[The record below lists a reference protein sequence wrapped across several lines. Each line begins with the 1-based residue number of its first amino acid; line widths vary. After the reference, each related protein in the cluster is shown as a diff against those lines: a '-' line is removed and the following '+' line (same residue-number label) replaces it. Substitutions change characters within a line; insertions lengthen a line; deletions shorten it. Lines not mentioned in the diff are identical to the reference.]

1 MLKYFTLLII
11 SSFLSCSGFQN
22 NDREAPASSAA
33 YVDTSNTI
41 VQTIDASN
49 LDPIK
54 IAKFKEYASDWN
66 ASEFPLPTP
75 SMLIRSQDVDPGY
88 LYVSNSFDSVS
99 TKISTENEPHNGSPC
114 SWKQTFKSGII
125 YTKSTCMAG
134 GTRYSIQTTST
145 DKQTL
150 IRLIDVLFYASE
162 NDWNSDSTQYAP
174 LSEMAGDYYKLE
186 KSDAGQYS
194 IRYSYSYK

>member
-1 MLKYFTLLII
+1 MLKYFILFIT
-11 SSFLSCSGFQN
+11 SSFVSCSGLQT
-22 NDREAPASSAA
+22 NDTVESASSEA
-33 YVDTSNTI
+33 YVDTTNTAF
-41 VQTIDASN
+41 QTTGASKM
-49 LDPIK
+49 DPIK

-134 GTRYSIQTTST
+134 GTRYSIQTNSI

-150 IRLIDVLFYASE
+150 IRLIDVLFYTSE